1 MSTPLAI
8 LNNKIDNLVAA
19 RERALSEKQRWI
31 AEIDNTKSNAT
42 ANESD
47 ILSLNELLALTNNQ
61 ALFEELSVYLNG
73 CEERRADLKK
83 TLLQWEKNLQYAE
96 DNLNAV
102 DKRLES
108 WYTLRNAWKDSI
120 GATHR

>member
-8 LNNKIDNLVAA
+8 LNDKIENLVVA

-31 AEIDNTKSNAT
+31 AEIENTKSNAM

-47 ILSLNELLALTNNQ
+47 ISSLNELLALTNNQ

-73 CEERRADLKK
+73 CEKRRADLKK
-83 TLLQWEKNLQYAE
+83 TLLLWEKNLRCAE
-96 DNLNAV
+96 DKLDAV

-108 WYTLRNAWKDSI
+108 WYTLRNTWKDSI